1 LLWIS
6 TSVPKAP
13 VLEAELGFKIVI
25 FLVRWFDSYP
35 HKMMRHSHSLLSR
48 HPLFQLASAF
58 AAGIVCAERSQVKFP
73 HLLLAFAAA
82 SVLTIVAT
90 CFARLGI
97 ARLALLTAIVLA
109 GTCLAF
115 LQSRT
120 PPNQIGNLIDRGLVV
135 PDERVELLGTVTGPV
150 EFAKDGVHLS
160 LRVQHLKTRTES
172 MECSGAVALNGY
184 FKGPSD
190 EKRYREL
197 EIESGARVTLRTK
210 LDRTEQYRNPGVA
223 TLAEYLDTKGLDAI
237 AEIGGPESISVDS
250 SAHSNLSA
258 TLYRWR
264 AFLQQQFDSYF
275 STETAAVLS
284 AALLGNRY
292 NLSAETSD
300 RFREGGTFHIL
311 VISGAHISFLGAMV
325 LLITRRLISRRW
337 LQLVAAA
344 TVVWLYTIA
353 VGADVSVVRAAFMF
367 SFVAAGQLLFRTSSP
382 LNSMGAAALV
392 LLAWSPKDI
401 FDPSLQL
408 TFLSVLAIIAV
419 AWPILKTLDAIGRW
433 RPSRLAPYP
442 PACSPPIRALAEI
455 LFWSEA
461 DWTREQVKLSHSYHL
476 FKSPI
481 AIWLEQWHLQ
491 RIVRYLFV
499 TVAVSTSVQV
509 VLLPLQ
515 ILYFHRLSLSAMVL
529 NIVVG
534 ILLAV
539 LAAFALLAVL
549 LVQVSATLAA
559 PLITLANAIDWLM
572 VRSVDPFTR
581 LGVGSMR
588 VAEYAGPAR
597 VIYVVYYLPVAVFA
611 LLLTRWRPVGRSSTK
626 EQGHKF
632 VLLAVV
638 QVVMFGLLICH
649 PFSKQGTHG
658 ELRMDFLDVGQGD
671 SALLTMPDGATL
683 LIDGGGKPQFLHDAS
698 AHRRRSIGETVVCE
712 YLWYRGLDTIDYV
725 LATHADADH
734 IEGLNDVLTNF
745 KVRSALVGRTPSGD
759 AEFAKFAQT
768 LRARAVPLQILQA
781 GDVLRFGDIQIDVLW
796 PPNANADAPSRNNDS
811 VVLRLRFGQRTILFT
826 GDIEKAAEQFL
837 STSDQLCS
845 DVVKVP
851 HHGSRTSST
860 EAFVTAV
867 QPELAVISVGQKSMF
882 GHPHREVV
890 ERWQAIGAEVLTT
903 GRSGMITVTTDGNSL
918 RVEKFIQ

>member
-1 LLWIS
+1 MYQ
-6 TSVPKAP
+6 TSHTR
-13 VLEAELGFKIVI
+13 LF
-25 FLVRWFDSYP
+25 SQN
-35 HKMMRHSHSLLSR
+35 
-48 HPLFQLASAF
+48 PLFQLASLF
-58 AAGIVCAERSQVKFP
+58 AAGVILAASFHPAVSRLLVALVVTTIVICIAVRFGRLRIGGFAS
-73 HLLLAFAAA
+73 LLAMFLA
-82 SVLTIVAT
+82 SA
-90 CFARLGI
+90 
-97 ARLALLTAIVLA
+97 
-109 GTCLAF
+109 CLMC
-115 LQSRT
+115 LQSRSA
-120 PPNQIGNLIDRGLVV
+120 PNQLKNLLNSGAITA
-135 PDERVELLGTVTGPV
+135 DETVELTGIVTGPV
-150 EFAKDGVHLS
+150 ELARDGVHLS
-160 LRVQHLKTRTES
+160 LSVDALTTAAASQK
-172 MECSGAVALNGY
+172 CSGIVALTGY
-184 FKGPSD
+184 FKDNHD
-190 EKRYREL
+190 EGAYRAIDL
-197 EIESGARVTLRTK
+197 EPGSRIAVRAK
-210 LDRTEQYRNPGVA
+210 LDRFEQYRNPGVS
-223 TLAEYLDTKGLDAI
+223 TIAEYLDTKGLDAI
-237 AEIGGPESISVDS
+237 AQLSGPEAIQVESPNQQKLWTI
-250 SAHSNLSA
+250 
-258 TLYRWR
+258 LYRWR

-292 NLSAETSD
+292 NLSTETSD

-325 LLITRRLISRRW
+325 LLITRRFISRRW
-337 LQLVAAA
+337 LQLFAAA

-392 LLAWSPKDI
+392 LLTWSPKDV

-419 AWPILKTLDAIGRW
+419 AWPILKSLDAIGRW

-442 PACSPPIRALAEI
+442 PACSRPIRTLSEI

-461 DWTREQVKLSHSYHL
+461 EWIREQVKLSHSYHL
-476 FKSPI
+476 FKSPM

-499 TVAVSTSVQV
+499 AVAVSMSVQV

-515 ILYFHRLSLSAMVL
+515 ILYFHRLSLSSMVL

-572 VRSVDPFTR
+572 VRSVEPFTR
-581 LGVGSMR
+581 LGMGSMR
-588 VAEYAGPAR
+588 VAEYSGPAR
-597 VIYVVYYLPVAVFA
+597 VVYVVYYFPVIVFA
-611 LLLTRWRPVGRSSTK
+611 LLLTRWRPVGSNST
-626 EQGHKF
+626 QQRHRF

-638 QVVMFGLLICH
+638 QMVMFGLLICH
-649 PFSKQGTHG
+649 PFSEQAAHG

-671 SALLTMPDGATL
+671 AALLTMPDGATL
-683 LIDGGGKPQFLHDAS
+683 LIDGGGKPQFSHDVS

-734 IEGLNDVLTNF
+734 IEGLNDVVTNF
-745 KVRSALVGRTPSGD
+745 KVRSALFGRTPSGD
-759 AEFAKFAQT
+759 AEFAQFAQT

-796 PPNANADAPSRNNDS
+796 PPNTNADAPSRNNDS

-837 STSDQLCS
+837 STPDRVRS

-867 QPELAVISVGQKSMF
+867 QPKLAVISVGQKSMF

-918 RVEKFIQ
+918 RVEKFIH